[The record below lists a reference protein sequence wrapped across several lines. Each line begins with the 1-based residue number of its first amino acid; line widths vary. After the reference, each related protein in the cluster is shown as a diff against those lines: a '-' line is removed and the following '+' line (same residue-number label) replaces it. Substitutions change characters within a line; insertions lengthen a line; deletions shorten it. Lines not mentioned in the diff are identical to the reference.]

1 MQATSGARKRPEC
14 AQAEGGDGVHEREV
28 PGPKVSYTTAYENDF
43 NQGYFGRG
51 IDYVFTNINLA
62 GWESD
67 RPQSRKDAPLRA
79 WPDRVRLTF
88 AQDSAPIQRSQMT
101 WPAPLHPS
109 RELMLPIKFSD
120 NVCPLVRGGTISN
133 GKPPPCADRAG
144 RATTAGASL
153 SAQNVAAPGASEDGT
168 LLIDQDLKVVHANAV
183 AQSLVG
189 SVIILTKGRI
199 AAANR
204 KADGELKDAIQA
216 ALLATRSHAAEG
228 RSRLT
233 LPRRNGRPVLA
244 SVTPVY
250 ASRATDLLNV
260 RAAITLIDLDRPAV
274 ASVEALR
281 KAFDLTP
288 KEGEVAAGLAQ
299 GLDIIAI
306 AELNG
311 TSSAT
316 VRQQVKRLFTKTNT
330 HRQAELTLL
339 LSRVVMS
346 WR

>member
-1 MQATSGARKRPEC
+1 M
-14 AQAEGGDGVHEREV
+14 
-28 PGPKVSYTTAYENDF
+28 
-43 NQGYFGRG
+43 
-51 IDYVFTNINLA
+51 
-62 GWESD
+62 
-67 RPQSRKDAPLRA
+67 
-79 WPDRVRLTF
+79 
-88 AQDSAPIQRSQMT
+88 
-101 WPAPLHPS
+101 
-109 RELMLPIKFSD
+109 
-120 NVCPLVRGGTISN
+120 
-133 GKPPPCADRAG
+133 
-144 RATTAGASL
+144 
-153 SAQNVAAPGASEDGT
+153 
-168 LLIDQDLKVVHANAV
+168 VHANAV

-199 AAANR
+199 AAVNR

-316 VRQQVKRLFTKTNT
+316 VRQQVKRLFTKTST

>member
-1 MQATSGARKRPEC
+1 
-14 AQAEGGDGVHEREV
+14 
-28 PGPKVSYTTAYENDF
+28 
-43 NQGYFGRG
+43 
-51 IDYVFTNINLA
+51 
-62 GWESD
+62 
-67 RPQSRKDAPLRA
+67 
-79 WPDRVRLTF
+79 
-88 AQDSAPIQRSQMT
+88 
-101 WPAPLHPS
+101 
-109 RELMLPIKFSD
+109 
-120 NVCPLVRGGTISN
+120 
-133 GKPPPCADRAG
+133 
-144 RATTAGASL
+144 
-153 SAQNVAAPGASEDGT
+153 
-168 LLIDQDLKVVHANAV
+168 
-183 AQSLVG
+183 
-189 SVIILTKGRI
+189 
-199 AAANR
+199 
-204 KADGELKDAIQA
+204 
-216 ALLATRSHAAEG
+216 
-228 RSRLT
+228 
-233 LPRRNGRPVLA
+233 
-244 SVTPVY
+244 VTPVY